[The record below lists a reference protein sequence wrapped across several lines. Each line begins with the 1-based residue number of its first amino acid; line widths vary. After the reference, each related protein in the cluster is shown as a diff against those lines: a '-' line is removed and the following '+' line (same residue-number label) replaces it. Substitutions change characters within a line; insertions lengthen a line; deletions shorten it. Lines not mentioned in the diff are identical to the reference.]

1 MAEAPHPRL
10 LYRIGYSSLKF
21 RRTTLEVSR
30 RAGFLPA
37 LAICLFALTLG
48 ACGVKGALEPP
59 PGAEKATSG
68 AAAEGE
74 PADLREKVFVER
86 SRVKRVGTPP
96 IYPKLPPKEWEED
109 RDADSDNSPGS
120 ERALKRNTPDKPFV
134 LDWLL

>member
-1 MAEAPHPRL
+1 VAEAPHPRL
-10 LYRIGYSSLKF
+10 LYRIGYSAPEF

-30 RAGFLPA
+30 RAGLLPA

-59 PGAEKATSG
+59 PGAKKAASD
-68 AAAEGE
+68 AAGEGE
-74 PADLREKVFVER
+74 TVGLREKVFVER
-86 SRVKRVGTPP
+86 SQVKRVGTPP
-96 IYPKLPPKEWEED
+96 IIPKLPPKEWEKD
-109 RDADSDNSPGS
+109 GDSKKDDSPGS

>member
-1 MAEAPHPRL
+1 
-10 LYRIGYSSLKF
+10 
-21 RRTTLEVSR
+21 LEVSR

-59 PGAEKATSG
+59 PGAKMAASD

-74 PADLREKVFVER
+74 SVGLREKVFVER
-86 SRVKRVGTPP
+86 SQVRRFGTPP
-96 IYPKLPPKEWEED
+96 IIPQLPPKEWEKD
-109 RDADSDNSPGS
+109 RNTNTDDSPAS

>member
-1 MAEAPHPRL
+1 
-10 LYRIGYSSLKF
+10 
-21 RRTTLEVSR
+21 LEVSR

-59 PGAEKATSG
+59 PRAKVAASDT
-68 AAAEGE
+68 AAEGE
-74 PADLREKVFVER
+74 PVASREKVSVER
-86 SRVKRVGTPP
+86 SQVKRVGTPP
-96 IYPKLPPKEWEED
+96 IIPQLPPKEWEKD
-109 RDADSDNSPGS
+109 RNANTDDSSAS